1 MNNMNNQRRFKKICG
16 LGISFAMLTFSGVAA
31 HAQGNAELQGM
42 IVGRDGPTM
51 YVKVGDTR
59 QIVTLQDSTQA
70 TEKGGLFGMSHKNL
84 GVAALVPG
92 LEVKVD
98 GSYDPDHKLVAKKVE
113 FTRGSMRTANQ
124 IDAGLTPTNAK
135 VAAQQDAIMSARR
148 DIESAQSDI
157 AASKQQI
164 ATNAQTEQTDAQQ
177 AQAGIGKT
185 NGRIGQLDQYEEK
198 GTMTVSFRNGSA
210 VVSKADKDQLEDF
223 IKTAA
228 NTPGF
233 MVQVQGFASAV
244 GNPSVNQRLSSE
256 RADNVLTIIQ
266 QSGAIPLT
274 RILAPAAM
282 GTTNQVADNHTR
294 DGQKQ
299 NRRVVVTI
307 LVNKGI
313 TGDDAGS
320 TSASASAAPT
330 GADQ

>member
-1 MNNMNNQRRFKKICG
+1 MMNQHRINSICG
-16 LGISFAMLTFSGVAA
+16 MGLSLAMLTFSGAA
-31 HAQGNAELQGM
+31 AYAQQATVQGM

-59 QIVTLQDSTQA
+59 QIVTLQDNTQA
-70 TEKGGLFGMSHKNL
+70 TEKGGFLGLGHKDL

-92 LEVKVD
+92 LAVKVD
-98 GSYDPDHKLVAKKVE
+98 GSFDADHKLIAKKVE

-124 IDAGLTPTNAK
+124 IDAGLSPVNAK

-148 DIESAQSDI
+148 DIESTQADI

-164 ATNAQTEQTDAQQ
+164 AANAQQEQQDATQAQQ
-177 AQAGIGKT
+177 AVAQT
-185 NGRIGQLDQYEEK
+185 NGRIGQLDQYVEK
-198 GTMTVSFRNGSA
+198 GSMTVNFRNGSA

-223 IKTAA
+223 LKTAA
-228 NTPGF
+228 NTQGY

-256 RADNVLTIIQ
+256 RADAVLTIIQ

-313 TGDDAGS
+313 TASDDQ
-320 TSASASAAPT
+320 TASANQP
-330 GADQ
+330 GQ

>member
-1 MNNMNNQRRFKKICG
+1 MKNQSRISSISGMG
-16 LGISFAMLTFSGVAA
+16 LAIAVMMGSGAA
-31 HAQGNAELQGM
+31 AYAQGTVVQGM
-42 IVGRDGPTM
+42 IIGRDGPTM
-51 YVKVGDTR
+51 YVRTDPSTR
-59 QIVTLQDSTQA
+59 QIVVLQDNTQA
-70 TEKGGLFGMSHKNL
+70 TEKGGFLGMGRKNL

-98 GSYDPDHKLVAKKVE
+98 GSFDADHKFLAKKVE

-124 IDAGLTPTNAK
+124 IDAGLSPVNAK

-148 DIESAQSDI
+148 DIESTQADI
-157 AASKQQI
+157 DATKQQVAANGQAI
-164 ATNAQTEQTDAQQ
+164 DQTKQAVAQ
-177 AQAGIGKT
+177 T

-198 GTMTVSFRNGSA
+198 GSVTVNFRNGSA
-210 VVSKADKDQLEDF
+210 TVSKDDEDKLKDF
-223 IKTAA
+223 IQTAA

-233 MVQVQGFASAV
+233 MVQVQGYASAV
-244 GNPSVNQRLSSE
+244 GNPRVNQRLSSE
-256 RADNVLTIIQ
+256 RAEAVLTIIQ

-282 GTTNQVADNHTR
+282 GTTNQVADNHSR

-313 TGDDAGS
+313 TGDAE
-320 TSASASAAPT
+320 TASASNAPSSE
-330 GADQ
+330 Q

>member
-1 MNNMNNQRRFKKICG
+1 M
-16 LGISFAMLTFSGVAA
+16 SFAMLTFSGVSAFAQQAA
-31 HAQGNAELQGM
+31 TLQGM
-42 IVGRDGPTM
+42 IIGRDGPTM

-59 QIVTLQDSTQA
+59 QIVTLQDNTQA
-70 TEKGGLFGMSHKNL
+70 TEKGGFLGMSHKNL

-124 IDAGLTPTNAK
+124 IDAGLNPVNAK

-148 DIESAQSDI
+148 DIESTQRDI
-157 AASKQQI
+157 DASKQQI
-164 ATNAQTEQTDAQQ
+164 AANAQTEQADASAAKQ
-177 AQAGIGKT
+177 AVAQT

-198 GTMTVSFRNGSA
+198 GSLTVNFRNGSA
-210 VVSKADKDQLEDF
+210 VVSKEDKDQLEDF

-228 NTPGF
+228 NTQGF

-244 GNPSVNQRLSSE
+244 GNPALNQRLSSE
-256 RADNVLTIIQ
+256 RAEAVLTIIQ
-266 QSGAIPLT
+266 QSGAVPLT

-282 GTTNQVADNHTR
+282 GTTNQVADNKTR

-313 TGDDAGS
+313 TGGS
-320 TSASASAAPT
+320 DQTTASAAP
-330 GADQ
+330 GQPGEA

>member
-1 MNNMNNQRRFKKICG
+1 M
-16 LGISFAMLTFSGVAA
+16 SFAMLTFSGVSAFAQQAA
-31 HAQGNAELQGM
+31 TLQGM
-42 IVGRDGPTM
+42 IIGRDGPTM

-59 QIVTLQDSTQA
+59 QIVTLQYNTQA
-70 TEKGGLFGMSHKNL
+70 TEKGGFLGMSHKNL

-124 IDAGLTPTNAK
+124 IDAGLNPVNAK

-148 DIESAQSDI
+148 DIESTQRDI
-157 AASKQQI
+157 DASKQQI
-164 ATNAQTEQTDAQQ
+164 AANAQTEQADASAAKQ
-177 AQAGIGKT
+177 AVAQT

-198 GTMTVSFRNGSA
+198 GSLTVNFRNGSA
-210 VVSKADKDQLEDF
+210 VVSKEDKDQLEDF

-228 NTPGF
+228 NTQGF

-244 GNPSVNQRLSSE
+244 GNPALNQRLSSE
-256 RADNVLTIIQ
+256 RAEAVLTIIQ
-266 QSGAIPLT
+266 QSGAVPLT

-282 GTTNQVADNHTR
+282 GTTNQVADNKTR

-313 TGDDAGS
+313 TGGS
-320 TSASASAAPT
+320 DQTTASAAP
-330 GADQ
+330 GQPGEA